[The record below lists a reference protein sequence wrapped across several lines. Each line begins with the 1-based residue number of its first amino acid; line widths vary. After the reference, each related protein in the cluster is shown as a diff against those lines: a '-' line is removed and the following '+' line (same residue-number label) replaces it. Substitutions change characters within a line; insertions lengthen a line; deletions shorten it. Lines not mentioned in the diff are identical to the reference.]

1 MLLRLVALP
10 ARDKLTTMPVNNR
23 IGTLADVR
31 AARRALNAKSEPPL
45 LFYLAWAAVFA
56 LFCGSTS
63 LLVEMVAAAT
73 LTAASV
79 AAAWW
84 QSRRARFVCPHRIRL
99 FSRRVFVFVS
109 LFSLVGIVV
118 VVASVGVAV
127 ALLLHRSPWVP
138 LITHRGTLTS
148 YLLPFVLFMVPAIA
162 AIALPWWIE
171 PYGIDARTMRKT
183 PDQPAAVDPVIE
195 PREQIMV
202 CATLAGLNWIE
213 AGFFAKVLRATD
225 QEFRRQTTEL
235 IAAQY
240 ISVHPYDGR
249 WWFGLTAVGR
259 AAYRRHLRA
268 LQYVAPE
275 ETAVP
280 VEELSNG

>member
-1 MLLRLVALP
+1 VALL
-10 ARDKLTTMPVNNR
+10 ARDKLTTMPVINR

-31 AARRALNAKSEPPL
+31 AARRALNANVEPPF
-45 LFYLAWAAVFA
+45 LFYVAWAAVFA
-56 LFCGSTS
+56 LFCGSRS
-63 LLVEMVAAAT
+63 LVVEMVAAAA

-84 QSRRARFVCPHRIRL
+84 HARRARFVCPHRIRL
-99 FSRRVFVFVS
+99 FSRRVFVFTS
-109 LFSLVGIVV
+109 LFSLVGMVV
-118 VVASVGVAV
+118 VVVTVGVAV
-127 ALLLHRSPWVP
+127 ALLLHRSPWIP

-148 YLLPFVLFMVPAIA
+148 YVLPFVLFIVPVIA
-162 AIALPWWIE
+162 TAVLPWWIE
-171 PYGIDARTMRKT
+171 PYGTDARTMRKT
-183 PDQPAAVDPVIE
+183 PDQPAVVDSIIE
-195 PREQIMV
+195 LRQQIMV

-225 QEFRRQTTEL
+225 QELRRQIAEL

-268 LQYVAPE
+268 LQCVAPE
-275 ETAVP
+275 EPAVP